1 MALIV
6 TTPLALSAWLAIDL
20 VLLPTNHPIRAIG
33 RVVDCRQND
42 GGGFAIAIE
51 FEEIREED
59 RDMLIQHIVRKQSQ
73 ILREERLEGAEDAA

>member
-1 MALIV
+1 MDLATLLGLIGAIGIVLTAIV
-6 TTPLALSAWLAIDL
+6 TGGE
-20 VLLPTNHPIRAIG
+20 IG
-33 RVVDCRQND
+33 LFINFPSIMIV

-73 ILREERLEGAEDAA
+73 ILREERLEGVEDAA

>member
-1 MALIV
+1 MRV
-6 TTPLALSAWLAIDL
+6 
-20 VLLPTNHPIRAIG
+20 IG

-42 GGGFAIAIE
+42 DGDFAIAIE